1 MLNLSLRKTVNNM
14 TIKEL
19 RAATGMSQKAFGEYF
34 GIPHRTIQNWEGG
47 QNKCPEYLLELMK
60 YKLKKEGIISMDVI
74 VRELEKELEP
84 IIDNLEKERRK
95 NIIKHAKGALNGIE
109 KIKKQKKAGE

>member
-1 MLNLSLRKTVNNM
+1 M

-34 GIPHRTIQNWEGG
+34 GIPQRTIENWEGG
-47 QNKCPEYLLELMK
+47 QRKCQPYLLELMQ

-74 VRELEKELEP
+74 IRELEKELEP
-84 IIDNLEKERRK
+84 IAENLEKERIK
-95 NIIKHAKGALNGIE
+95 NNIKRMKDRLEKLE
-109 KIKKQKKAGE
+109 KIKKQRNKKKAGE